1 MSKIGRKPIDRN
13 NVQIELNG
21 QEVSLKGK
29 KGSKIHVLPAA
40 LKAELNDSQLKIVC
54 ENKTPENNVLWGLH
68 RALLANELKGISD
81 GFEQK
86 VIINGLGFK
95 ATVTGSK
102 IVFALGFSH
111 KIELDIPQGITVETD
126 KPQQLITIKGV
137 DKEAVGFFASKIRA
151 LRPVEPYKGTGI
163 RTEGEV
169 VLRKA
174 GKTKS
179 A

>member
-13 NVQIELNG
+13 NVQIELKG

-29 KGSKIHVLPAA
+29 KGSKVHVLPAV
-40 LKAELNDSQLKIVC
+40 LKAELTDQQLKIVC
-54 ENKTPENNVLWGLH
+54 EDRTPENNVLWGLH
-68 RALLANELKGISD
+68 RALLANELKGVSD

-95 ATVTGSK
+95 VASTGTK
-102 IVFALGFSH
+102 LVFNLGFSH
-111 KIELDIPQGITVETD
+111 KIELDIPQGITIEID
-126 KPQQLITIKGV
+126 KPGQLITVKGV

-163 RTEGEV
+163 KIEGEV